1 MMMTMITYMTT
12 GGHAVSVRHVH
23 GADADVGRHQ
33 FGRTVDV
40 LGVGLP
46 ALPRLLGRFPSLAAG
61 CTAAAYG
68 ESCDSEDI

>member
-1 MMMTMITYMTT
+1 MTMTMTMITCLTA

-23 GADADVGRHQ
+23 SADADVGRHQ
-33 FGRTVDV
+33 FGRAVDV

-46 ALPRLLGRFPSLAAG
+46 ALPRLLGRFPSLAA
-61 CTAAAYG
+61 AYG